1 MNLSCRIHHGNL
13 GGDTMS
19 TGTNSS
25 TSQATTRGIR
35 TEMLIAIVGALATII
50 AALLSFPPFIALFQE
65 DPTPTATVTSVGIT
79 ATTALY
85 IDTALP
91 VANSPLPTNNSGL
104 DATPTVTL
112 ATETPSLPIG
122 MHVRLYA
129 DRTSGKAPLTVKL
142 DARDSFLRAEGGEI
156 YGCRSG
162 ACVYTWEVYSGGQR
176 IGKPVDNST
185 GTFQY
190 TFGNKG
196 SYFITVWVC
205 RGGGSSDCNGS
216 GAQFIVN

>member
-1 MNLSCRIHHGNL
+1 
-13 GGDTMS
+13 MS

-25 TSQATTRGIR
+25 NSQAITRGIR
-35 TEMLIAIVGALATII
+35 PEMWIAIVGALATII
-50 AALLSFPPFIALFQE
+50 AALLSFPPFIALFQGE
-65 DPTPTATVTSVGIT
+65 DPTPTATVTLVGIT

-85 IDTALP
+85 THTPLP
-91 VANSPLPTNNSGL
+91 ATNSPLPTNNPGF
-104 DATPTVTL
+104 DATPTVIL

-162 ACVYTWEVYSGGQR
+162 ACVYTWEVYSSGQR
-176 IGKPVDNST
+176 IGKPVDNAT